1 MTLEDRLL
9 ERVGKEF
16 AHGDQATVVE
26 LLSSYVGREAER
38 VCWDIL
44 KLSNGSLEKVRQY
57 IEAARVGYRDVLY
70 SPGYFDN
77 DPMLR
82 TWGPKKLVGQI
93 LTKCVAKVP
102 KFA

>member
-1 MTLEDRLL
+1 MTLEDRLF

-16 AHGDQATVVE
+16 AGSDRAIVVE

-38 VCWDIL
+38 VRWDIL

-70 SPGYFDN
+70 SPGYLDS
-77 DPMLR
+77 DAMLR
-82 TWGPKKLVGQI
+82 TWGPKKLVEQI
-93 LTKCVAKVP
+93 LIKWGARAP
-102 KFA
+102 KLA